1 MEELQAIRGAYAG
14 QWAVVGDFNLILS
27 KADKNNA
34 RVNRRNMQLFCQTIN
49 QLELQDLHAWT
60 ILHLE

>member
-1 MEELQAIRGAYAG
+1 MEELQAIRGACAG

-27 KADKNNA
+27 EADKNNA
-34 RVNRRNMQLFCQTIN
+34 RVNRRNMQLFRQTIS